1 MRSLKLFALAGI
13 AIASLSACKVRLYPQ
28 ADAWRVQPT
37 YTTFYGAWSKCTVG
51 WTACDSP
58 ETLLEQC
65 VLNQKS
71 NELDCNWS
79 KEAQKILNAE

>member
-28 ADAWRVQPT
+28 ADAWRVTPA
-37 YTTFYGAWSKCTVG
+37 YTTYYAGWTKCVVG

-71 NELDCNWS
+71 NELDCNQS
-79 KEAQKILNAE
+79 MEAKKVLNAE